1 MARIASRM
9 KNTLLNAVFPPK
21 CLICRK
27 LYSPPNSRHSDFCF
41 DDSSV
46 LNFPMHLALLFCPE
60 CGRQFT
66 PVESPFCTTCGLM
79 FKSREGENHR
89 CEVCLRRPKYFH
101 MARAFGLYDQSLRE
115 AIHLLKYNG
124 KLQLARPLE
133 ILLWHTLVRYW
144 SPEKID
150 LIIPAPL
157 HMRRFRKRGFNQAY
171 LLMRHWPRMAAAENL
186 SLPSEKIARTALI
199 RHRRTPHQVKMDREE
214 RQANIRNAFT
224 VPDPHMIQDKTILL
238 VDDVYTTGAT
248 ADECAR
254 TLLKAGATRVDVL
267 TLAQTTRR
275 L

>member
-1 MARIASRM
+1 MFQIASEI
-9 KNTLLNAVFPPK
+9 KNILLKTIFPPK

-27 LYSPPNSRHSDFCF
+27 LYLHQPPLNSEPAKTDPLSFT
-41 DDSSV
+41 
-46 LNFPMHLALLFCPE
+46 FPNLLAPIFCPT
-60 CGRQFT
+60 CAQQFT

-79 FKSREGENHR
+79 FKSREGEDHR
-89 CEVCLRRPKYFH
+89 CEVCLRRPRHFH
-101 MARAFGLYDQSLRE
+101 KVRAFGLYDQSLRE

-144 SPEKID
+144 SPEEID

-171 LLMRHWPRMAAAENL
+171 LLMRHWPRMAAAENRT
-186 SLPSEKIARTALI
+186 LPPEKIARTALI

-214 RQANIRNAFT
+214 RQSNIRNAFT
-224 VPDPHMIQDKTILL
+224 VPDPKRIQDKFILL

-254 TLLKAGATRVDVL
+254 TLINVGAARVDVL

>member
-1 MARIASRM
+1 SSTTDSA
-9 KNTLLNAVFPPK
+9 TLTFPN
-21 CLICRK
+21 L
-27 LYSPPNSRHSDFCF
+27 
-41 DDSSV
+41 
-46 LNFPMHLALLFCPE
+46 LAPVFCPP
-60 CGRQFT
+60 CARQFT
-66 PVESPFCTTCGLM
+66 PVESPFCTICGLM
-79 FKSREGENHR
+79 FKSRGGEDHR
-89 CEVCLRRPKYFH
+89 CEVCLRGPKHFH
-101 MARAFGLYDQSLRE
+101 KVRAFGVYDQSLRE
-115 AIHLLKYNG
+115 AIHLLKYSG

-133 ILLWHTLVRYW
+133 ILLWHTLLRYW
-144 SPEKID
+144 SPEEID

-214 RQANIRNAFT
+214 RRANIRNAFT
-224 VPDPHMIQDKTILL
+224 VPDPEKIQDKTILL

-254 TLLKAGATRVDVL
+254 TLLKSGATRVDVL